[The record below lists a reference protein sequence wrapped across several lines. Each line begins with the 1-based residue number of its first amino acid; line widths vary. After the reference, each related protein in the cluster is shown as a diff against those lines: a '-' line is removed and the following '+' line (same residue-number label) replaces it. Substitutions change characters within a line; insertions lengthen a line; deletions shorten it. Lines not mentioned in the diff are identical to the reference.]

1 MLDLV
6 ASALPAG
13 MEIDAA
19 ELLALKREAFL
30 AVLDEEEPRLRTDPG
45 LVAGIRREVEAIS
58 AVRGPEH
65 DSPLEGEGRGGG
77 VP

>member
-13 MEIDAA
+13 MENAA

-58 AVRGPEH
+58 AVPGP
-65 DSPLEGEGRGGG
+65 
-77 VP
+77 